1 MMIFEGPSHEKL
13 TLEIINSENKQTL
26 FDVKST
32 DMTIIW
38 NTGKSMTVDID
49 RMGFHLSQNQ
59 IIFLTDYQKIDCI
72 EVDSARLIR
81 FNQPFFCPVN
91 YDNEVGSK
99 GLLFFGAM
107 EVPIVEILPDDVKKF
122 ETLWE
127 IFSSEMHD
135 RDSLQM
141 DMLQSLLK
149 RMLILSAR
157 NLKKSSRFHSLQK
170 NQIDII
176 REFSFLVEG
185 NFSTHHD
192 VAFYASKLNKSP
204 KTLSNL
210 FALASARPP
219 LEIIHD
225 RIMLHARRQLNF
237 TRLSVKEI
245 AYSLGYEDLQTFSR
259 FFKNRE
265 GISPIQYRERIAQ
278 LVVA

>member
-1 MMIFEGPSHEKL
+1 MIFQGPSHEQL
-13 TLEIINSENKQTL
+13 MLETIDSRNKKNL
-26 FDVKST
+26 FDIKGT

-38 NTGKSMTVDID
+38 NTGESMTVDID
-49 RMGFHLSQNQ
+49 RMGFRLSRNQ
-59 IIFLTDYQKIDCI
+59 IIFLTDYHKIDCV
-72 EVDSARLIR
+72 EVESARLIR

-107 EVPIVEILPDDVKKF
+107 ELPIVAILPEDIKKF

-127 IFSSEMHD
+127 IFWTEMQD

-141 DMLQSLLK
+141 DMLQALLK

-157 NLKKSSRFHSLQK
+157 NLKKSSRFQSLQK
-170 NQIDII
+170 SQFDII

-185 NFSTHHD
+185 NFAKHHD
-192 VAFYASKLNKSP
+192 VAFYADKLNKSP

-245 AYSLGYEDLQTFSR
+245 SYSLGFEDVQSFSR

-265 GISPIQYRERIAQ
+265 GIAPIQFRERSE
-278 LVVA
+278 LHMTG

>member
-1 MMIFEGPSHEKL
+1 MIFQGPFHEQL
-13 TLEIINSENKQTL
+13 MLETIDSSNKKTL
-26 FDVKST
+26 FDIHGT

-38 NTGKSMTVDID
+38 NIGESMTVDID
-49 RMGFHLSQNQ
+49 RLGFRLSKNQ
-59 IIFLTDYQKIDCI
+59 IMFLTDYHKIDCVD
-72 EVDSARLIR
+72 VDSARLIR

-91 YDNEVGSK
+91 HDNEVGSK

-107 EVPIVEILPDDVKKF
+107 ELPIVDILPDELKKF

-127 IFSSEMHD
+127 IFSTEMQD
-135 RDSLQM
+135 KDSLQM
-141 DMLQSLLK
+141 DMLQALLK

-157 NLKKSSRFHSLQK
+157 NLKKSSRFKALQK
-170 NQIDII
+170 SQFDII

-185 NFSTHHD
+185 NFAKHHD
-192 VAFYASKLNKSP
+192 VAFYADKLNKSP

-219 LEIIHD
+219 LEIIHE

-245 AYSLGYEDLQTFSR
+245 SYSLGFEDVQSFSR

-265 GISPIQYRERIAQ
+265 GISPMIYREKTGLRPGI
-278 LVVA
+278 